1 MNFLK
6 FIPFLDANQKLI
18 PERNKKELPMDTAKS
33 FHLPEFT
40 ITGSTTLN
48 NQGPKQNDK
57 LS

>member
-1 MNFLK
+1 VNFLE

-48 NQGPKQNDK
+48 KPRSQAK
-57 LS
+57 